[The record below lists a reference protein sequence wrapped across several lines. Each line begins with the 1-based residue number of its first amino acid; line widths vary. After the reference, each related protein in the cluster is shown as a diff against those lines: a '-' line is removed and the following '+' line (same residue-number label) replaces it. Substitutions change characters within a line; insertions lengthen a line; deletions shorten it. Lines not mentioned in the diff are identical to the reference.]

1 MQDSVVSQAELFK
14 NHFIAG
20 ASALSFSYSCMHPL
34 DTIKTR
40 IQANPAVSSMTTIFS
55 RETARS
61 LGKGFFVS
69 AIGAAGQGG
78 ARFSTYEY
86 CKSHLLPNKKGN
98 GSSVGKLGVI
108 PATALSAVLGDLAS
122 SVIKVPREV
131 VTAKLQT
138 DHYAKITKK
147 PTAGFVVR
155 QTLLEEGPRGLF
167 KGFWAIAARDSPFMV
182 ILLVS
187 YENFKALHHRSVKRD
202 LLDRVKRK
210 NPHVVATAALEDIEI
225 DIPTLQSILFGGVS
239 GFMAGYFTTPMDVLR
254 TRMITEKRQVGSTR
268 SASVMETARGMYNKA
283 MESPSSVGKAKR
295 VYGSF
300 FAGAIPRSLWWF
312 GICGIFFPGYETLK
326 SIMDPISEEAKAQR
340 QKEQERVL
348 LSLVEQHA

>member
-1 MQDSVVSQAELFK
+1 MKLTSSCLPD
-14 NHFIAG
+14 HFIAG

-131 VTAKLQT
+131 VTAK
-138 DHYAKITKK
+138 
-147 PTAGFVVR
+147 
-155 QTLLEEGPRGLF
+155 
-167 KGFWAIAARDSPFMV
+167 
-182 ILLVS
+182 
-187 YENFKALHHRSVKRD
+187 
-202 LLDRVKRK
+202 
-210 NPHVVATAALEDIEI
+210 
-225 DIPTLQSILFGGVS
+225 
-239 GFMAGYFTTPMDVLR
+239 
-254 TRMITEKRQVGSTR
+254 
-268 SASVMETARGMYNKA
+268 
-283 MESPSSVGKAKR
+283 
-295 VYGSF
+295 
-300 FAGAIPRSLWWF
+300 
-312 GICGIFFPGYETLK
+312 
-326 SIMDPISEEAKAQR
+326 
-340 QKEQERVL
+340 
-348 LSLVEQHA
+348 